1 MASRWTSEEDRE
13 LARSYADGLPL
24 RAIAERLGRSE
35 DALVARRHALG
46 LAARR
51 VTREWSPR
59 LDAFLCA
66 SAEAGLPAHV
76 VARRLDMP
84 LETVRRRMRTLR
96 PRRPAA
102 RRYEPEEDDAIRG
115 CVASGASIQG
125 LAVELGRSPE
135 AIRLRARGLGSI
147 AAPTQRRRWTDEED
161 RLIRTGYAGGFTCEA
176 IATELRH
183 PRSAACVSAR
193 ARKLGLTTYARQWMK
208 VDTARL
214 HELWNSGVAL
224 EDIAERLGRT
234 PDALRQRARKL
245 GLVSPARRSHRNGAR
260 SWTEAEDDL
269 LRRKPTASLGRLARA
284 FGRSDRAIR
293 QRQVVLGLRSGC
305 HRSPHQA
312 PPTCGELTPGEWAL
326 LERELQQRSGRRLLA
341 LAWRLDRSP
350 GDLRRLAVKAT
361 DGRIAT

>member
-1 MASRWTSEEDRE
+1 MARRWTSAEDRE
-13 LARSYADGLPL
+13 LARSYTDGLPL

-35 DALVARRHALG
+35 DALVARRDALG

-51 VTREWSPR
+51 VSRDWSPR

-76 VARRLDMP
+76 VAQRLDLP

-96 PRRPAA
+96 PRRSAA
-102 RRYEPEEDDAIRG
+102 HRYEPEEDDAIRA

-125 LAVELGRSPE
+125 LAVELRRSPE
-135 AIRLRARGLGSI
+135 GIRLRARSLGLLTAS
-147 AAPTQRRRWTDEED
+147 TRRRWTDEED
-161 RLIRTGYAGGFTCEA
+161 RLIRTGYASGLTCEA
-176 IATELRH
+176 IATQLPC

-193 ARKLGLTTYARQWMK
+193 ARKLGLTTYARQWTNA
-208 VDTARL
+208 DTARL
-214 HELWNSGVAL
+214 HELWHSDVSL

-245 GLVSPARRSHRNGAR
+245 GFASPARRSHRNGAR
-260 SWTEAEDDL
+260 PWTAAEDDL

-293 QRQVVLGLRSGC
+293 QRQAELGLRSGC

-312 PPTCGELTPGEWAL
+312 PPTHGELTPGEWAL
-326 LERELQQRSGRRLLA
+326 LEREFQQRSGRRLLA
-341 LAWRLDRSP
+341 LAGRLGRSP
-350 GDLRRLAVKAT
+350 GDLRRLAIRAT
-361 DGRIAT
+361 EGRIAS